1 MKLKNIKEVEAFRK
15 VIHECEGDVYLKSP
29 EGDVFN
35 LKSSLSEYIA
45 LGRLLGEAGDSLELF
60 ASRREDEARL
70 IAFLNEMDQDELKR
84 WMNTLR
90 ISASTRNKRK
100 SLRRRNLMV
109 PAAFFARRIRF
120 ERALQGPMPS
130 AAVRDEGALQMR
142 PAPCGYSSAHPRH
155 TEVSW
160 KIHGIATA
168 AGRVRNAR
176 PAYPA
181 V

>member
-70 IAFLNEMDQDELKR
+70 LEFLNEIDQDDYEKLNQFVSSSYKE
-84 WMNTLR
+84 
-90 ISASTRNKRK
+90 AKNK
-100 SLRRRNLMV
+100 
-109 PAAFFARRIRF
+109 
-120 ERALQGPMPS
+120 
-130 AAVRDEGALQMR
+130 
-142 PAPCGYSSAHPRH
+142 
-155 TEVSW
+155 
-160 KIHGIATA
+160 
-168 AGRVRNAR
+168 
-176 PAYPA
+176 
-181 V
+181 